1 MRGEIDHIKYY
12 KDVHRADFSPYKSKH
27 IGGLVLQGA
36 DTVVNLKQPTRA
48 CKHTGGEIFS
58 GCHRLIVAD
67 LEAQEGKIVGNSQ
80 LKEDDITIFCV

>member
-1 MRGEIDHIKYY
+1 MSMNFHKKMVFLKCSLLKVSDSVFG
-12 KDVHRADFSPYKSKH
+12 
-27 IGGLVLQGA
+27 
-36 DTVVNLKQPTRA
+36 LKQPTRA

-67 LEAQEGKIVGNSQ
+67 LEAQEGKFVVNSQ

>member
-1 MRGEIDHIKYY
+1 MQ
-12 KDVHRADFSPYKSKH
+12 
-27 IGGLVLQGA
+27 L
-36 DTVVNLKQPTRA
+36 VVNLKQPTRA